1 MPVLWGKPRLESQH
15 PLWLQVRCHAANGVF
30 QLVERLDVANGTEKA
45 CHDIELLSKGEVGHV
60 AKMKVNTGD
69 TSAGDFEQLW
79 ADIQTFDAEVLG
91 KVLKV
96 KTGAA
101 RDVK

>member
-1 MPVLWGKPRLESQH
+1 
-15 PLWLQVRCHAANGVF
+15 
-30 QLVERLDVANGTEKA
+30 
-45 CHDIELLSKGEVGHV
+45 
-60 AKMKVNTGD
+60 MKVNTGD